1 MARGEISEAAA
12 AATTLAEK
20 ARLVIDMIDPPSS
33 ARFST
38 RLAVTPRQ

>member
-20 ARLVIDMIDPPSS
+20 ARLVIDMIERRRDFP
-33 ARFST
+33 
-38 RLAVTPRQ
+38 QD